1 MSSGLIK
8 AAALDPPRLN
18 GAELLLPI
26 PKAGEDV
33 ILSRGAAALVVLP
46 VFLQAPWVRLHPFSA
61 GLFSFLLLGVGILLG
76 MRVEPAKARWG
87 ALLVGFSGSWLAGT
101 LFWGWLRAHPL
112 LHLPIEALALPL
124 ALTGLQGRWR
134 LGCSFY
140 LASLVG
146 TTLTDLA
153 MALTGVMRLWP
164 AVVEAPIE
172 EAQPLL
178 QQAALTLSRPTS
190 LAILLAFTGLIL
202 LIARTLRRRGR
213 LCPSGDASWGVASAV
228 LITTLMID
236 GLFLLTALIQPRF
249 SGLI

>member
-1 MSSGLIK
+1 
-8 AAALDPPRLN
+8 
-18 GAELLLPI
+18 
-26 PKAGEDV
+26 
-33 ILSRGAAALVVLP
+33 
-46 VFLQAPWVRLHPFSA
+46 
-61 GLFSFLLLGVGILLG
+61 
-76 MRVEPAKARWG
+76 
-87 ALLVGFSGSWLAGT
+87 
-101 LFWGWLRAHPL
+101 
-112 LHLPIEALALPL
+112 
-124 ALTGLQGRWR
+124 
-134 LGCSFY
+134 
-140 LASLVG
+140 
-146 TTLTDLA
+146 

>member
-18 GAELLLPI
+18 GAELLLPFS
-26 PKAGEDV
+26 KAREEIV
-33 ILSRGAAALVVLP
+33 LSRLAAALVVLP
-46 VFLQAPWVRLHPFSA
+46 VFIQAPWVRLHPFSA

-76 MRVEPAKARWG
+76 MRVEPTKARWG
-87 ALLVGFSGSWLAGT
+87 ALLVGFSGSWLAGA
-101 LFWGWLRAHPL
+101 LFWGWLRAYPL

-124 ALTGLQGRWR
+124 ALTGLHGRWR

-140 LASLVG
+140 LASLLG

-164 AVVEAPIE
+164 AVVEAPMD

-178 QQAALTLSRPTS
+178 QQAALTLSRPPS

-202 LIARTLRRRGR
+202 LIARSLRRRGR
-213 LCPSGDASWGVASAV
+213 LSPSVDASWGVASAV